1 MCVFAWVYMRVQAC
15 VPVCMPV
22 FLDPYV
28 CMCMFVYT
36 GVCTYTY
43 VYRHVYMCMCVRAVC
58 LCVRVTPWT
67 VARQASL
74 SMEFSRQE
82 YWSG

>member
-58 LCVRVTPWT
+58 LCVRAWECVH
-67 VARQASL
+67 VGACASV
-74 SMEFSRQE
+74 SCTDNHH
-82 YWSG
+82 